1 MKLSHLVLAAS
12 VLALPA
18 ACATSAG
25 DGAGSGV
32 AVAASSDSTLQETA
46 SLMASI
52 TQHGDGVDIAES
64 SAQLDAQIAA
74 APNDP
79 YVLKLAALS
88 RVSLSDVSQDRAE
101 RVKLRHDALA
111 QFDKAISLT
120 KPDVPSRIVR
130 LNGQET
136 EIDLKDLPDLRAQLF
151 HTVQTDR

>member
-1 MKLSHLVLAAS
+1 MKLNHLMLAVS

-18 ACATSAG
+18 ACATAG
-25 DGAGSGV
+25 GGAGAGSD
-32 AVAASSDSTLQETA
+32 ATLQETA

-52 TQHGDGVDIAES
+52 TQHGDGVDIADS

-88 RVSLSDVSQDRAE
+88 RVTLAENSQDRAE

-111 QFDKAISLT
+111 QFDKAISLS
-120 KPDVPSRIVR
+120 KPDAPGRIVR

-136 EIDLKDLPDLRAQLF
+136 EIDLKDLPDLRVQLF

>member
-1 MKLSHLVLAAS
+1 MKLGYFVLAAS
-12 VLALPA
+12 VLALSA
-18 ACATSAG
+18 ACATTAG
-25 DGAGSGV
+25 DGAGV
-32 AVAASSDSTLQETA
+32 AVAASDSTLQETA
-46 SLMASI
+46 SLLASI
-52 TQHGDGVDIAES
+52 TQHGDGVDIADS
-64 SAQLDAQIAA
+64 SAQLDAQVAA

-88 RVSLSDVSQDRAE
+88 RMSLADGSQDRAE

-111 QFDKAISLT
+111 QFDRAISLA
-120 KPDVPSRIVR
+120 KPGAPGRIVQ

>member
-1 MKLSHLVLAAS
+1 MKLSHFLLAAS
-12 VLALPA
+12 VLALSA
-18 ACATSAG
+18 ACATTAG
-25 DGAGSGV
+25 GGAGA
-32 AVAASSDSTLQETA
+32 AVAASDSTLQETA

-52 TQHGDGVDIAES
+52 TQHGDGVDIADS

-120 KPDVPSRIVR
+120 KPDAPSRIVR

>member
-1 MKLSHLVLAAS
+1 MKLGHFVLAAS
-12 VLALPA
+12 VLALSA
-18 ACATSAG
+18 ACATIAG
-25 DGAGSGV
+25 DGASV
-32 AVAASSDSTLQETA
+32 AGAASDSILQETA

-52 TQHGDGVDIAES
+52 TQHGEGIDIAES
-64 SAQLDAQIAA
+64 SAQLDAQVAA

-79 YVLKLAALS
+79 YVLKLVALS
-88 RVSLSDVSQDRAE
+88 RMSLADGAQDRAG

-111 QFDKAISLT
+111 QFDRAISLA
-120 KPDVPSRIVR
+120 KPDAPGRIVR

>member
-1 MKLSHLVLAAS
+1 MKLCHLVLIAG

-18 ACATSAG
+18 ACATTAG
-25 DGAGSGV
+25 DGASV
-32 AVAASSDSTLQETA
+32 SAVASDATLQETA

-64 SAQLDAQIAA
+64 SAQLDAQVAA

-88 RVSLSDVSQDRAE
+88 RVSLSDSSQDRAE

-111 QFDKAISLT
+111 QYDKAISLT
-120 KPDVPSRIVR
+120 KPDAPSRIVR

>member
-1 MKLSHLVLAAS
+1 MKLSHLVFVAS
-12 VLALPA
+12 LLALPA
-18 ACATSAG
+18 ACATAAG
-25 DGAGSGV
+25 DGPGV
-32 AVAASSDSTLQETA
+32 AVSASDATLQETA

-52 TQHGDGVDIAES
+52 TQHGDGVDIADS

-79 YVLKLAALS
+79 YVLKLVALS

-111 QFDKAISLT
+111 QYDKAISLT
-120 KPDVPSRIVR
+120 KLDAPSRIVR

>member
-1 MKLSHLVLAAS
+1 MKLSHLVLVAGI
-12 VLALPA
+12 VVLPA

-25 DGAGSGV
+25 DGSGV
-32 AVAASSDSTLQETA
+32 AVAASDATLQETA

-52 TQHGDGVDIAES
+52 TQHGDGVDIADS

-88 RVSLSDVSQDRAE
+88 RVSLADSSQDRAQ

-120 KPDVPSRIVR
+120 KPDAPSRIVR

-151 HTVQTDR
+151 QTVKTDR

>member
-1 MKLSHLVLAAS
+1 MKLGRFVLTAS
-12 VLALPA
+12 FLALSA
-18 ACATSAG
+18 ACATTAG
-25 DGAGSGV
+25 DGPGIAVAGS
-32 AVAASSDSTLQETA
+32 DSPLQETA

-52 TQHGDGVDIAES
+52 TQHGDGVEIADAL
-64 SAQLDAQIAA
+64 AQLDAQIAA

-88 RVSLSDVSQDRAE
+88 RMSLSDGSQNRAE
-101 RVKLRHDALA
+101 RVQLRHDALA

-120 KPDVPSRIVR
+120 KPDAPGRIVR

-151 HTVQTDR
+151 HTMQTDR

>member
-1 MKLSHLVLAAS
+1 MKLSHFVLAAS
-12 VLALPA
+12 VLALSA
-18 ACATSAG
+18 ACATTAG
-25 DGAGSGV
+25 DGPGV
-32 AVAASSDSTLQETA
+32 AVAASDATLQETA

-88 RVSLSDVSQDRAE
+88 RVSLSDSSQDRAE

-120 KPDVPSRIVR
+120 KPDAPSRIVR

>member
-25 DGAGSGV
+25 P
-32 AVAASSDSTLQETA
+32 AVASDATLQETA

-64 SAQLDAQIAA
+64 SAQLDAQVAA

-88 RVSLSDVSQDRAE
+88 RVSLAGVSQDRAE

-111 QFDKAISLT
+111 QFDKAISLA
-120 KPDVPSRIVR
+120 KPDAPSRIVR

-151 HTVQTDR
+151 HTVQTDRWAQTRRVH

>member
-18 ACATSAG
+18 ACATTAG
-25 DGAGSGV
+25 DGPGMTA
-32 AVAASSDSTLQETA
+32 AVSSDATLQETA

-52 TQHGDGVDIAES
+52 TQHGDGVDIADS

-88 RVSLSDVSQDRAE
+88 RVSLSDSSQDRAE

-111 QFDKAISLT
+111 QYDKAISLA
-120 KPDVPSRIVR
+120 KPDAPSRIVR

>member
-1 MKLSHLVLAAS
+1 MKLSHFVLAAS
-12 VLALPA
+12 VLALST
-18 ACATSAG
+18 ACATTAG
-25 DGAGSGV
+25 GGAGT
-32 AVAASSDSTLQETA
+32 AVTASDATLQETA

-52 TQHGDGVDIAES
+52 TQHGDGVDIADS

-120 KPDVPSRIVR
+120 KPDAPSRIVR

>member
-1 MKLSHLVLAAS
+1 MKLSHLVFAAS
-12 VLALPA
+12 LLALPA
-18 ACATSAG
+18 ACATAAG
-25 DGAGSGV
+25 DGPGAG
-32 AVAASSDSTLQETA
+32 AVAASNATLQETA

-52 TQHGDGVDIAES
+52 TQHGDGVDIADS

-79 YVLKLAALS
+79 YVLKLVALS

-111 QFDKAISLT
+111 QYDKAISLT
-120 KPDVPSRIVR
+120 KLDAPSRIVR

>member
-1 MKLSHLVLAAS
+1 MKFSHLVLAAG
-12 VLALPA
+12 VIALSA
-18 ACATSAG
+18 ACATTG
-25 DGAGSGV
+25 GGASMD
-32 AVAASSDSTLQETA
+32 SDAILQETA

-52 TQHGDGVDIAES
+52 TQHGDGVDIADS
-64 SAQLDAQIAA
+64 SAQLDAQVAA

-88 RVSLSDVSQDRAE
+88 RVTLAESSQDRAE

-111 QFDKAISLT
+111 QFDKAITLA
-120 KPDVPSRIVR
+120 KPDAPSRIVR

-136 EIDLKDLPDLRAQLF
+136 EVDLKDLPDLRAQLF

>member
-12 VLALPA
+12 VLVLPA
-18 ACATSAG
+18 ACATNAG
-25 DGAGSGV
+25 DGAGT

-52 TQHGDGVDIAES
+52 TQHGDGVDIADS

-111 QFDKAISLT
+111 QYDKAISLT
-120 KPDVPSRIVR
+120 KPDAPSRIVR

>member
-1 MKLSHLVLAAS
+1 MKSGHVVLAAS
-12 VLALPA
+12 ILALSA
-18 ACATSAG
+18 ACASTVG
-25 DGAGSGV
+25 DGAGA
-32 AVAASSDSTLQETA
+32 AVAASDSTLQETA

-52 TQHGDGVDIAES
+52 TQHGEGVDIGES
-64 SAQLDAQIAA
+64 SAQLDALIAA

-88 RVSLSDVSQDRAE
+88 RMSLANGSQDRAE

-120 KPDVPSRIVR
+120 KPHAPSRIVR

>member
-1 MKLSHLVLAAS
+1 MKLSHFVLAAS
-12 VLALPA
+12 VLALSA
-18 ACATSAG
+18 ACATTAG
-25 DGAGSGV
+25 DGPGV
-32 AVAASSDSTLQETA
+32 AVAASDATLQETA

-64 SAQLDAQIAA
+64 SAQIAA

-88 RVSLSDVSQDRAE
+88 RVSLSDSSQDRAE

-120 KPDVPSRIVR
+120 KPDAPSRIVR